1 MPNHSQNAGQ
11 KVSAPN
17 NFDSLRLIFAILV
30 ILSHSFPLT
39 RGSNDTE
46 PLMQLTHGQITFG
59 NISVWAFF
67 AISGFLITQ
76 SWQRTPKIVKF
87 MKRRVGRIYPGF
99 AVAGLLTA
107 LIVVPIAA
115 DPATYLPISLQSYF
129 LNTLRLQIFQY
140 PALFMHNA
148 QPNVLNGS
156 LWSVAYE
163 FWCYIGVM
171 LLGLVGLLRRRPVV
185 VVLFFLVIGLHLY
198 MDISGWAPS
207 GAILGQIFGYP
218 PFWAAVLPFYLAGTL
233 FQLYGG
239 HKLLRLPFIGVAA
252 ALLIASNFIPH
263 GLIVTVP
270 TCGAYLLMALAYLPS
285 LHPLNLGR
293 YGDFSYG
300 TYLYAMPIQQL
311 LVLRVHGQLSPWL
324 LFAEATPITI
334 LVGALSWF
342 LVERHFLQRGSQL
355 KHEGITSQE
364 RQNVPASHPTTGLS
378 LTPDARP
385 DVTQASAQALPGQIF
400 IAEPRASSGT
410 RTEHPAHAA
419 EEDTQRSHH
428 LQPNLQRTESSL
440 PQISPRGNF

>member
-1 MPNHSQNAGQ
+1 M
-11 KVSAPN
+11 PN

-46 PLMQLTHGQITFG
+46 PLMWLTHGQITFG

-67 AISGFLITQ
+67 VISGFLITQ

-129 LNTLRLQIFQY
+129 LNTLRLQIFQF
-140 PALFMHNA
+140 PALFMHNP

-218 PFWAAVLPFYLAGTL
+218 PFWATVLPFYLAGTL

-239 HKLLRLPFIGVAA
+239 HKLLRLPFIGIAA

-263 GLIVTVP
+263 GLILTMP

-311 LVLRVHGQLSPWL
+311 LVLRAHGQISPWL
-324 LFAEATPITI
+324 LFAEAAPLTI
-334 LVGALSWF
+334 LVGTLSWF
-342 LVERHFLQRGSQL
+342 LVERHFLQRSSQL
-355 KHEGITSQE
+355 KHEGLIPLQAMQAAAPSS
-364 RQNVPASHPTTGLS
+364 ASSSHPFTNLEPAPQLIDRS
-378 LTPDARP
+378 LHLD
-385 DVTQASAQALPGQIF
+385 G
-400 IAEPRASSGT
+400 PRHQVSQRGT
-410 RTEHPAHAA
+410 
-419 EEDTQRSHH
+419 
-428 LQPNLQRTESSL
+428 L
-440 PQISPRGNF
+440 